1 VNRRTN
7 DSLVSSSYPVLSQ
20 RDDGSSF
27 PGWAEKSEPNFLDLA
42 LEESENDSE
51 DEWEEVTCT
60 AKNTTPDRPLI
71 AATSG
76 FTLPTRGKRSEFLT
90 LEVIED
96 WQPSS
101 LPSASHIDDRQ
112 TALPEDTDRRLTQGP
127 AEEEDDSDA
136 DLQLEVELAEG
147 LADLNSPVPG
157 PSQQPRSCT
166 PDAAD
171 RVTNV
176 SPSTR
181 PPVNLKLEVIEYPS
195 PVRTS
200 VKGKGKV
207 VDHKPAERPHKLVK
221 RVDPPQVSSVIKEPP
236 TRKPK
241 VSFQEKAVELARS
254 KGRLLAPSKSLAPS
268 NPVANLPFS
277 TTGGSSSA
285 PKDSPHPRTQAA
297 SDSSNSLFMP
307 KSFSHH
313 VQNLR
318 ERQTEGSK
326 RRFQGQDGGFITE
339 HTGRD
344 PVGLPTSTPMR
355 LPDASRGT
363 RPTQKHQVRSTAGG
377 KRISKAQA
385 HAEEVMKICRSTK
398 SYIVDMAAI
407 KRRDAPTLPTTPPSA
422 QPSSIRPEKTVPVAT
437 GQRTSR
443 AQPQVSLPI
452 PQLSSQLPFTSLGG
466 VPRGLK
472 FTKKQKTVL
481 EPGENTAEAAGT
493 VTSSYRDI
501 HGPRLTSAS
510 RDNGPLAVDVLKR
523 RRENSRREPEGSSP
537 RKKPRLSRS

>member
-1 VNRRTN
+1 VNRRIN

-20 RDDGSSF
+20 RDDGSGV

-42 LEESENDSE
+42 LEESEDDSE
-51 DEWEEVTCT
+51 DEWEEVACT
-60 AKNTTPDRPLI
+60 AKNTTLDRPLI

-112 TALPEDTDRRLTQGP
+112 TALPEDTDCRLTQGQ

-147 LADLNSPVPG
+147 LADLNSPAPG

-176 SPSTR
+176 SPSIR

-221 RVDPPQVSSVIKEPP
+221 HADPPQVSSVIKEPP

-254 KGRLLAPSKSLAPS
+254 KGRFLAPPKSLAPR

-285 PKDSPHPRTQAA
+285 PKNSPHPRTQAA

-318 ERQTEGSK
+318 ERQTEASK
-326 RRFQGQDGGFITE
+326 QQLHGQHGEVITE
-339 HTGRD
+339 HAGRD
-344 PVGLPTSTPMR
+344 LVGPVPASTP
-355 LPDASRGT
+355 DTSRSAQ
-363 RPTQKHQVRSTAGG
+363 PAQKRRVQSTASG

-407 KRRDAPTLPTTPPSA
+407 KRRDAPILPTTSPSA
-422 QPSSIRPEKTVPVAT
+422 GPSSIRSDKTVPVAAS
-437 GQRTSR
+437 QQISR
-443 AQPQVSLPI
+443 VQPQAPLPI
-452 PQLSSQLPFTSLGG
+452 PQFPSQLLSTSLGRI
-466 VPRGLK
+466 PRGLK
-472 FTKKQKTVL
+472 FTKRQKTAP
-481 EPGENTAEAAGT
+481 EPGEITAET
-493 VTSSYRDI
+493 VEIVASSYRGI
-501 HGPRLTSAS
+501 HGPRPAPAN
-510 RDNGPLAVDVLKR
+510 RDNGPLAVDVSKR
-523 RRENSRREPEGSSP
+523 RRENSGRESEGSSP

>member
-1 VNRRTN
+1 MNKCAN
-7 DSLVSSSYPVLSQ
+7 NALASSSYLVLSQ
-20 RDDGSSF
+20 RNGDSGV

-42 LEESENDSE
+42 FEESDNDSE

-60 AKNTTPDRPLI
+60 AKNTTLDRPLT

-101 LPSASHIDDRQ
+101 LPSASHIGDRQ
-112 TALPEDTDRRLTQGP
+112 TALLEGTDCRLAQGP
-127 AEEEDDSDA
+127 ADEEDDSFDA
-136 DLQLEVELAEG
+136 DLQLEAELAEG
-147 LADLNSPVPG
+147 LADLNTPVPG

-166 PDAAD
+166 PNVAD
-171 RVTNV
+171 RVTNL

-181 PPVNLKLEVIEYPS
+181 PPLNLKLEVIEYPS

-200 VKGKGKV
+200 VEGKEKV
-207 VDHKPAERPHKLVK
+207 VNQKPVERPHKLVK
-221 RVDPPQVSSVIKEPP
+221 HADTPRASSVIKEPP

-254 KGRLLAPSKSLAPS
+254 KGRLLVPSKSLVSP

-285 PKDSPHPRTQAA
+285 PKNPPHPRTQAA
-297 SDSSNSLFMP
+297 SDLPNSLFMP

-318 ERQTEGSK
+318 ERQTEASK
-326 RRFQGQDGGFITE
+326 RQSRGQHGGVITE

-344 PVGLPTSTPMR
+344 LADPVPASTP
-355 LPDASRGT
+355 DVSRGAQ
-363 RPTQKHQVRSTAGG
+363 PAQKRHVQRTAGG

-407 KRRDAPTLPTTPPSA
+407 KRRDASTLPTTSPTA
-422 QPSSIRPEKTVPVAT
+422 RPSSIRSDKTVPVAA
-437 GQRTSR
+437 GQRISR
-443 AQPQVSLPI
+443 VQPQASLPI
-452 PQLSSQLPFTSLGG
+452 PQLPSQLLSTPLGCI
-466 VPRGLK
+466 PRGLK
-472 FTKKQKTVL
+472 FTKRQKTAP
-481 EPGENTAEAAGT
+481 EPGEITAET
-493 VTSSYRDI
+493 VEIVGSPYQGIQGS
-501 HGPRLTSAS
+501 RLASAN
-510 RDNGPLAVDVLKR
+510 RDNGPPTVDVSKR
-523 RRENSRREPEGSSP
+523 RRENSGREPEGSSP
-537 RKKPRLSRS
+537 RKKPRLFRS